1 MAVTDAQNARQT
13 AQADQLVKRLDQ
25 VPVSRFHARVVGTLG
40 AGTFFDAFDIVS
52 IATVLSAIS
61 ATYGLSPSRAGL
73 LVSAGFLGQALGAI
87 GFGLVS
93 ERLGRRRVFIVAL
106 VVMGVFALISAA
118 SWNSTSL
125 GALRLV
131 QGFGLGAEV
140 PVASALLGEFVAARQ
155 RGRVTVL
162 YKLASPLGN
171 LATSLTAAALL
182 ASTSPENAW
191 RLLFAIGGAPLLIAL
206 VAWRLLP
213 ESPRVLIRQGRFAE
227 AERIVTAMEA
237 AADSAGAP
245 DSASDSAPDNTP
257 AGASD
262 STPSADLA
270 STRHAELLSPRYRR
284 RTLTAWVLWFTVF
297 FTLLGGTAW
306 MPSLYV
312 KRVGVSP
319 STAALLSGAVTL
331 AAIALIIVVGA
342 TVDRVGRR
350 RWFLTGYAISL
361 AGALLA
367 VVLAVTGNLHT
378 WPALLAGG
386 GLMLLGVSSVDPLVY
401 AYTAEIYPTRM
412 RSWGTLSASSWRG
425 FAAVL
430 APTVIGT
437 LVDHGIATVFA
448 LFAAVLVIGLVVT
461 TVFGIETKQASLEEL
476 SS

>member
-1 MAVTDAQNARQT
+1 MAVTDAQNTQQAL
-13 AQADQLVKRLDQ
+13 QADQLIRRLDRI
-25 VPVSRFHARVVGTLG
+25 PVSRFHARVVGTLG
-40 AGTFFDAFDIVS
+40 AGTFFDAFDVVS

-61 ATYGLSPSRAGL
+61 ATYGLSSSQAGL
-73 LVSAGFLGQALGAI
+73 LVSAGFLGQAVGAI

-93 ERLGRRRVFIVAL
+93 ERLGRRRVFLVAL
-106 VVMGVFALISAA
+106 AVMGVFALVSALA
-118 SWNSTSL
+118 WSSTSL
-125 GALRLV
+125 GAIRLI

-213 ESPRVLIRQGRFAE
+213 ESPRVLVRQGRFAE

-237 AADSAGAP
+237 AAGSTAAAADSAAAP
-245 DSASDSAPDNTP
+245 EN
-257 AGASD
+257 
-262 STPSADLA
+262 TPSADLA
-270 STRHAELLSPRYRR
+270 STRHTELLSPQYRR
-284 RTLTAWVLWFTVF
+284 RTVTAWVLWFTVF
-297 FTLLGGTAW
+297 FTLLGATAW

-331 AAIALIIVVGA
+331 ATIVLITVVGA

-350 RWFLTGYAISL
+350 RWFLAGYVISL

-386 GLMLLGVSSVDPLVY
+386 GLMLLGVSGVDPLVY
-401 AYTAEIYPTRM
+401 AWTAEIYPTRM
-412 RSWGTLSASSWRG
+412 RSWGALSASSWRG

-430 APTVIGT
+430 APTVIGA
-437 LVDHGIATVFA
+437 LVDHGIAVVFG
-448 LFAAVLVIGLVVT
+448 LFAAVLVIGLIVT
-461 TVFGIETKQASLEEL
+461 AVCGMETKQASLEEL
-476 SS
+476 SR

>member
-1 MAVTDAQNARQT
+1 MAVTDAQSAQQ
-13 AQADQLVKRLDQ
+13 ALQADRLISRLDH

-61 ATYGLSPSRAGL
+61 TTYGLSSSQAGL
-73 LVSAGFLGQALGAI
+73 LVSAGFLGQAVGAI

-93 ERLGRRRVFIVAL
+93 ERLGRRRVFLAAL
-106 VVMGVFALISAA
+106 VVMGIFALISAA
-118 SWNSTSL
+118 SWSSTSL
-125 GALRLV
+125 GAFRLV

-182 ASTSPENAW
+182 ASTSPETAW
-191 RLLFAIGGAPLLIAL
+191 RLLFAIGGTPLLVAL

-213 ESPRVLIRQGRFAE
+213 ESPRVLIRQGRLAE
-227 AERIVTAMEA
+227 AERIVSAMESA
-237 AADSAGAP
+237 AGTTASVSEAPAAGAP
-245 DSASDSAPDNTP
+245 A
-257 AGASD
+257 
-262 STPSADLA
+262 ADLA
-270 STRHAELLSPRYRR
+270 ATRHSELLSPQYRR
-284 RTLTAWVLWFTVF
+284 RTVTAWVLWFTVF
-297 FTLLGGTAW
+297 FALLGGTAW

-312 KRVGVSP
+312 KKVGISP
-319 STAALLSGAVTL
+319 AMASLLSGAVTL

-350 RWFLTGYAISL
+350 RWFITGYAISL

-367 VVLAVTGNLHT
+367 TVLGATGHLHT
-378 WPALLAGG
+378 WPALLVSG
-386 GLMLLGVSSVDPLVY
+386 GLMLLGVSAVDPLVY

-430 APTVIGT
+430 APSIIGA
-437 LVDHGIATVFA
+437 LVDHGIAVVFG
-448 LFAAVLVIGLVVT
+448 LFAGVLIIGLAVT
-461 TVFGIETKQASLEEL
+461 ARFGTETKQASLEEL
-476 SS
+476 SP

>member
-1 MAVTDAQNARQT
+1 MAATNTQNTQQAL
-13 AQADQLVKRLDQ
+13 QADQLVKRLDQ

-52 IATVLSAIS
+52 VATVLSAIS
-61 ATYGLSPSRAGL
+61 ATYGLSSSQAGL
-73 LVSAGFLGQALGAI
+73 LVSAGFLGQAVGAI

-93 ERLGRRRVFIVAL
+93 ERLGRRRVFLAAL
-106 VVMGVFALISAA
+106 AVMGVFALISALA
-118 SWNSTSL
+118 WNSTSL
-125 GALRLV
+125 GATRLI

-237 AADSAGAP
+237 SAGSAPAAPPADST
-245 DSASDSAPDNTP
+245 SAP
-257 AGASD
+257 ASA
-262 STPSADLA
+262 PSADLA
-270 STRHAELLSPRYRR
+270 STRHTELLSPQYRR

-297 FTLLGGTAW
+297 FTLLGATAW

-319 STAALLSGAVTL
+319 STAALLSGALTL
-331 AAIALIIVVGA
+331 AAIVLIIAVGT

-350 RWFLTGYAISL
+350 RWFLTGYVISL

-367 VVLAVTGNLHT
+367 VVLAATGNLHT
-378 WPALLAGG
+378 WPALLASG

-401 AYTAEIYPTRM
+401 AWTAEIYPTRM
-412 RSWGTLSASSWRG
+412 RSWGALSASSWRG

-430 APTVIGT
+430 APTVIGA
-437 LVDHGIATVFA
+437 LIDHGIAAVFG

-461 TVFGIETKQASLEEL
+461 AVFGIETKQASLEEL
-476 SS
+476 SQ

>member
-1 MAVTDAQNARQT
+1 MAVTDAQNAQQAR
-13 AQADQLVKRLDQ
+13 QADRLIQRMDQ
-25 VPVSRFHARVVGTLG
+25 IPVSRFHARVVGTLG

-52 IATVLSAIS
+52 IAAVLSAIS
-61 ATYGLSPSRAGL
+61 ATYGLSPSKAGL
-73 LVSAGFLGQALGAI
+73 LVSAGFLGQAVGAL

-93 ERLGRRRVFIVAL
+93 ERLGRRRVFLVAL
-106 VVMGVFALISAA
+106 VVMGLFALISAA
-118 SWNSTSL
+118 SWSSTSL
-125 GALRLV
+125 GAIRLV

-171 LATSLTAAALL
+171 LATSLTAAAVL

-206 VAWRLLP
+206 IAWRLLP

-227 AERIVTAMEA
+227 AERIVGVMEA
-237 AADSAGAP
+237 AADASVAAPTPGSSAAP
-245 DSASDSAPDNTP
+245 TSV
-257 AGASD
+257 
-262 STPSADLA
+262 PSADMA
-270 STRHAELLSPRYRR
+270 STRHAELLSPQYRR

-297 FTLLGGTAW
+297 FTLLGGIAW

-319 STAALLSGAVTL
+319 AMASLLSGAVTL
-331 AAIALIIVVGA
+331 ASIALIIVVGA

-361 AGALLA
+361 IGALLA
-367 VVLAVTGNLHT
+367 VILALTGNLHT
-378 WPALLAGG
+378 WSALMVSG
-386 GLMLLGVSSVDPLVY
+386 GLMLLGVGAADPLVY

-430 APTVIGT
+430 APTVIGA
-437 LVDHGIATVFA
+437 LVNHGIAVVFG
-448 LFAAVLVIGLVVT
+448 LFAAILLIGLIVT
-461 TVFGIETKQASLEEL
+461 SVFGIETKQVSLEEL
-476 SS
+476 AQ

>member
-1 MAVTDAQNARQT
+1 MAVTDAQNTQQGLR
-13 AQADQLVKRLDQ
+13 ADQLVKRLDQ
-25 VPVSRFHARVVGTLG
+25 MPVSRFHARVVGTLG

-61 ATYGLSPSRAGL
+61 ATYGLSSSQAGL
-73 LVSAGFLGQALGAI
+73 LVSAGFLGQAVGAI
-87 GFGLVS
+87 GFGLAS
-93 ERLGRRRVFIVAL
+93 ERLGRRRVFLAAL
-106 VVMGVFALISAA
+106 AVMGVFALISALA
-118 SWNSTSL
+118 WSSTSL
-125 GALRLV
+125 GAIRLI

-237 AADSAGAP
+237 SARSAPAAPTADSTAAP
-245 DSASDSAPDNTP
+245 ASA
-257 AGASD
+257 
-262 STPSADLA
+262 PSADLA
-270 STRHAELLSPRYRR
+270 PTRHTELLSPQYRR

-297 FTLLGGTAW
+297 FTLLGATAW

-331 AAIALIIVVGA
+331 AAIVLIIAVGA

-350 RWFLTGYAISL
+350 RWFLAGYVISL

-367 VVLAVTGNLHT
+367 VVLAATGNLHT
-378 WPALLAGG
+378 WPALLASG

-401 AYTAEIYPTRM
+401 AWTAEIYPTRM
-412 RSWGTLSASSWRG
+412 RSWGILSASSWRG

-430 APTVIGT
+430 APTVIGA
-437 LVDHGIATVFA
+437 LVDHGIAAVFG
-448 LFAAVLVIGLVVT
+448 LFGAVLVIGLVVT
-461 TVFGIETKQASLEEL
+461 AVFGIETKQTSLEEL
-476 SS
+476 SQ

>member
-1 MAVTDAQNARQT
+1 MAVTDAQSAQQ
-13 AQADQLVKRLDQ
+13 ALQADQLISRLDH

-52 IATVLSAIS
+52 IATVLSALS
-61 ATYGLSPSRAGL
+61 TTYGLSSSQAGL
-73 LVSAGFLGQALGAI
+73 LVSAGFLGQAVGAI

-93 ERLGRRRVFIVAL
+93 ERLGRRRVFLAAL

-125 GALRLV
+125 GAFRLV

-140 PVASALLGEFVAARQ
+140 PVASALLGEFVATRQ

-182 ASTSPENAW
+182 ASTSPETAW
-191 RLLFAIGGAPLLIAL
+191 RLLFAIGGAPLLVAL

-213 ESPRVLIRQGRFAE
+213 ESPRVLIRRGRLPE
-227 AERIVTAMEA
+227 AERIVSAMEA
-237 AADSAGAP
+237 AAGTAA
-245 DSASDSAPDNTP
+245 SAPVPDAPAASTP
-257 AGASD
+257 A
-262 STPSADLA
+262 ADLA
-270 STRHAELLSPRYRR
+270 STRHGELLSTQYRK
-284 RTLTAWVLWFTVF
+284 RTVTAWVLWFTVF
-297 FTLLGGTAW
+297 FALLGGTAW

-319 STAALLSGAVTL
+319 AMASLLSGAVTL
-331 AAIALIIVVGA
+331 ASIALIIVVGA

-350 RWFLTGYAISL
+350 RWFITGYAISL

-367 VVLAVTGNLHT
+367 TVLGATGNLHT
-378 WPALLAGG
+378 WPALLVSG
-386 GLMLLGVSSVDPLVY
+386 GLMLLGVSAVDPLVY

-430 APTVIGT
+430 APSVIGA
-437 LVDHGIATVFA
+437 LVDHGIAMVFG
-448 LFAAVLVIGLVVT
+448 LFAAVLVIGLAVT
-461 TVFGIETKQASLEEL
+461 ARFGMETKQASLEEL
-476 SS
+476 SR